1 SIFLQDEDE
10 KSYRIIICD
19 DGTGI
24 PEEHFE
30 HLFDRFY
37 RIESG
42 RSRKKGGSG
51 IGLAIVKRAAQFHG
65 GDITVR
71 NVPTGGLE
79 FTLTLSKS

>member
-1 SIFLQDEDE
+1 MAMFSLIRE
-10 KSYRIIICD
+10 SYRIIIAD

-51 IGLAIVKRAAQFHG
+51 IGLAIVKGAAKFHG

-71 NVPTGGLE
+71 NIPSGGLE
-79 FTLTLSKS
+79 FTLTVSKS